1 MRRRIL
7 YVEMAHAFGGSI
19 VSLYQLLRGLDRER
33 YEPVVLFYRPNP
45 FVRRFEEAGAKVL
58 VLKNAPALAAGT
70 GRPAASA
77 PRRRANPL
85 AEWLAVLRQVGPG
98 TLRLLRVI
106 RQEGIDL
113 VHGNDVLISNRE
125 AILAAALAGVPYIS
139 HVRAFERLTWFDR
152 WLARRAHTCIY
163 ISRAIADAHIA
174 QGVPAERGVV
184 IYNALDPEEFATA
197 ESRDAVRARLGLSPA
212 HQVVGI
218 TGRLVA
224 WKGHEVFLSAVAEL
238 APERPALRAV
248 IAGDADPTEPAYLD
262 YLKAL
267 AQELGIADRA
277 IFAGYWERIVE
288 LLPALD
294 VLVHCSVKPEPF
306 GRVIIEGMAA
316 GVPVVG
322 ANAGAVPEIITD
334 GATGLLVPPGDVP
347 ALARAIRR
355 LLDDALLAEALR
367 QRAREHVRRHFS
379 LEAHAAQ
386 VQAVYERVLEG
397 AR

>member
-1 MRRRIL
+1 MRRRVL

-19 VSLYQLLRGLDRER
+19 VSLYQLVRGLDRER

-58 VLKNAPALAAGT
+58 VLGNAAPPAGV
-70 GRPAASA
+70 GRPAAPA
-77 PRRRANPL
+77 PRRRPNPL
-85 AEWLAVLRQVGPG
+85 AEYLAILRQIGPG
-98 TLRLLRVI
+98 TLRLLRLI

-125 AILAAALAGVPYIS
+125 AVLAAALAGVPYIS

-152 WLARRAHTCIY
+152 RLTRWVHTCIY
-163 ISRAIADAHIA
+163 ISHAIAEAHVA

-184 IYNALDPEEFATA
+184 IYNALDPEEFAATGD
-197 ESRDAVRARLGLSPA
+197 RDAVRARLGLSPA

-224 WKGHEVFLSAVAEL
+224 WKGHEVFLRAVAEL
-238 APERPALRAV
+238 APARPMLRAL
-248 IAGDADPTEPAYLD
+248 IAGGTDPTEPAYLEH
-262 YLKAL
+262 LKAL
-267 AQELGIADRA
+267 AQELGIADRV

-334 GATGLLVPPGDVP
+334 GETGLLVPPGDAP
-347 ALARAIRR
+347 ALAQAVGR
-355 LLDDALLAEALR
+355 LLDDAPLAEMVR
-367 QRAREHVRRHFS
+367 QRALEHVRRRFS

-386 VQAVYERVLEG
+386 VQAVYAHVLEG
-397 AR
+397 A

>member
-19 VSLYQLLRGLDRER
+19 VSLYQLVRGLDRER

-58 VLKNAPALAAGT
+58 VLGNTAAGA
-70 GRPAASA
+70 GRPAAP
-77 PRRRANPL
+77 PRRRRSNPL
-85 AEWLAVLRQVGPG
+85 AEWLAILRQIGPG

-106 RQEGIDL
+106 RQERIHL

-125 AILAAALAGVPYIS
+125 AVLAAALAGVPYIS

-152 WLARRAHTCIY
+152 RLTRWVHTCIY
-163 ISRAIADAHIA
+163 ISRAIADAHTA

-184 IYNALDPEEFATA
+184 IYNALDPEEFAA
-197 ESRDAVRARLGLSPA
+197 SGDQDAARARLGLSPA

-224 WKGHEVFLSAVAEL
+224 WKGHEVFLRAVAEL
-238 APERPALRAV
+238 APARPMLRAV
-248 IAGDADPTEPAYLD
+248 IAGDADPTEPAYLER
-262 YLKAL
+262 LKAL
-267 AQELGIADRA
+267 AQELGIADRV

-294 VLVHCSVKPEPF
+294 VLAHCSVRPEPF

-334 GATGLLVPPGDVP
+334 GETGLLVPPGDAP
-347 ALARAIRR
+347 ALAKAIGR
-355 LLDDALLAEALR
+355 LLDDAPLAEAVR
-367 QRAREHVRRHFS
+367 QRALEHVRRHFS
-379 LEAHAAQ
+379 LEAHVAQ
-386 VQAVYERVLEG
+386 VQAVYERVLGG
-397 AR
+397 A

>member
-19 VSLYQLLRGLDRER
+19 VSLYQLVRGLDKER

-45 FVRRFEEAGAKVL
+45 FVQRFEEAGAEVL
-58 VLKNAPALAAGT
+58 VLGDTTTPAAGFHRPAGSAGRRRPNALAET
-70 GRPAASA
+70 
-77 PRRRANPL
+77 L
-85 AEWLAVLRQVGPG
+85 AILRQVGPG
-98 TLRLLRVI
+98 TLRLLRII
-106 RQEGIDL
+106 RRKGIDL

-139 HVRAFERLTWFDR
+139 HVRAFETLTWLDR
-152 WLARRAHTCIY
+152 RLVRGVRMNIY
-163 ISRAIADAHIA
+163 ISRAIAEAHVA

-184 IYNALDPEEFATA
+184 IYNALEPEEFATA
-197 ESRDAVRARLGLSPA
+197 ESREAVRARLGLSPA
-212 HQVVGI
+212 HEVVGI

-224 WKGHEVFLSAVAEL
+224 WKGHEVFLRAVAEL
-238 APERPALRAV
+238 VPKRPALRAV
-248 IAGDADPTEPAYLD
+248 IAGDADPTEPAHCER
-262 YLKAL
+262 LKAL
-267 AQELGIADRA
+267 AGELGIADRVL
-277 IFAGYWERIVE
+277 FAGYWERIVG

-334 GATGLLVPPGDVP
+334 GETGLLVPPGDAP
-347 ALARAIRR
+347 ALAEAIGR
-355 LLDDALLAEALR
+355 LLDDAVLAEAVR
-367 QRAREHVRRHFS
+367 QRARELVRRRFS
-379 LEAHAAQ
+379 LDVHVAQ
-386 VQAVYERVLEG
+386 VQALYERVLG
-397 AR
+397 GVR

>member
-19 VSLYQLLRGLDRER
+19 VSLYQLMRGLDKER

-58 VLKNAPALAAGT
+58 VLGNAAPPAGA
-70 GRPAASA
+70 GRPAVPAS
-77 PRRRANPL
+77 RRHPNPL
-85 AEWLAVLRQVGPG
+85 AEYLAILRQVGPG
-98 TLRLLRVI
+98 TLRLLRII

-125 AILAAALAGVPYIS
+125 AVLAAALAGVPYIS

-152 WLARRAHTCIY
+152 RLTRWVHTCIY
-163 ISRAIADAHIA
+163 ISRAIAEAHAA
-174 QGVPAERGVV
+174 QGVSAERGVV
-184 IYNALDPEEFATA
+184 IYNALDPEEFAATA
-197 ESRDAVRARLGLSPA
+197 DRDAVRARLGLSPA

-224 WKGHEVFLSAVAEL
+224 WKGHEVFLRAVAEL
-238 APERPALRAV
+238 VPARPTLRAL
-248 IAGDADPTEPAYLD
+248 IAGGADPTEPAYLEH
-262 YLKAL
+262 LKAL
-267 AQELGIADRA
+267 AQELGIADRV

-334 GATGLLVPPGDVP
+334 GETGLLVPPGDAP
-347 ALARAIRR
+347 ALAKAIGR
-355 LLDDALLAEALR
+355 LLDDAPLAES
-367 QRAREHVRRHFS
+367 VRRRA
-379 LEAHAAQ
+379 LED
-386 VQAVYERVLEG
+386 VR
-397 AR
+397 RR

>member
-1 MRRRIL
+1 MRRRVL

-19 VSLYQLLRGLDRER
+19 VSLYQLVRGLDRER

-45 FVRRFEEAGAKVL
+45 FVRRFEEAGARVL
-58 VLKNAPALAAGT
+58 VLGSASAPAPSAGRLAAPAL
-70 GRPAASA
+70 
-77 PRRRANPL
+77 RRHVNPL
-85 AEWLAVLRQVGPG
+85 AEYLAILRQIGPG

-106 RQEGIDL
+106 RQEDIDL

-139 HVRAFERLTWFDR
+139 HVRAFERLTGFDR
-152 WLARRAHTCIY
+152 WLTRRVHACIY
-163 ISRAIADAHIA
+163 ISRAIADAHVA

-184 IYNALDPEEFATA
+184 IYNALDPEEFVPT
-197 ESRDAVRARLGLSPA
+197 EDRDAVRARLGLSPA

-224 WKGHEVFLSAVAEL
+224 WKGHGVFLRAVAAL

-248 IAGDADPTEPAYLD
+248 IAGDADPTEPAYPEH
-262 YLKAL
+262 LKAL
-267 AQELGIADRA
+267 AQELGIADQV

-334 GATGLLVPPGDVP
+334 GKTGLLVPPGDAP
-347 ALARAIRR
+347 ALAQAVGR
-355 LLDDALLAEALR
+355 LLDDALLADAVR
-367 QRAREHVRRHFS
+367 QHAREHVRRRFS